1 MTEHTGLPAKI
12 LVVDDNP
19 ANLKLLVEYL
29 TRAGFK
35 ALIANDGEGAIQQIH
50 RFPPDL
56 ILLDVLMPGIDG
68 FETCQR
74 LKSDRATQEIP
85 IIFMTALTDTAEK
98 VKGFDAGAVDYV
110 TKPFQQEEL
119 LARINTHLTL
129 RNLQKNLQAEV
140 AQRRKAEETLR
151 QQAIELQERNQ
162 ELQEALAKVKTL
174 SGLLPICAN
183 CKKIRNDEGYWEQ
196 VDVYLRHHSDA
207 EFSHGICPDCMQEL
221 YSEYFEK
228 KE

>member
-1 MTEHTGLPAKI
+1 
-12 LVVDDNP
+12 
-19 ANLKLLVEYL
+19 
-29 TRAGFK
+29 
-35 ALIANDGEGAIQQIH
+35 
-50 RFPPDL
+50 
-56 ILLDVLMPGIDG
+56 MPGIDG